1 MQSLKSSNIKERA
14 NSFAWS
20 ETHQLL
26 PSIQAKVM
34 KRQAAVHFSTLL
46 LPWSWDHQYWP
57 QSLKHNRDYCHS
69 KFESSWLHI
78 VWWQKKRERQCISFW
93 LCMDS
98 IPGIYITMD
107 FNGFS
112 SCRRQIFL
120 KNPYK
125 TDLECSQDVCADITE
140 VLQPFP
146 QSICCCNIWNS
157 KHSDQAELI
166 VIVLKICLTDK
177 IHLLKHACFRNSPA
191 SKSETWHTTS
201 RPAE

>member
-1 MQSLKSSNIKERA
+1 MQSLKSSNIKVRT

-34 KRQAAVHFSTLL
+34 KRQAVVHFSTLL
-46 LPWSWDHQYWP
+46 LPW
-57 QSLKHNRDYCHS
+57 SLKHNRDYCHS

-78 VWWQKKRERQCISFW
+78 LWWQKKERQCISFW

-98 IPGIYITMD
+98 VPGIYITMD

-112 SCRRQIFL
+112 SWRQKKL
-120 KNPYK
+120 KNHYK

-166 VIVLKICLTDK
+166 VIVLKICLNDK
-177 IHLLKHACFRNSPA
+177 THLLKHACFRNSPA
-191 SKSETWHTTS
+191 SKSKTWHTTS
-201 RPAE
+201 KLAE